1 MFGLVMAA
9 VRSRASLVASVSG
22 RTRESL
28 KVPTPT
34 TIAHLSRM
42 GVRGSKSATA
52 SRRGH
57 VGQAR
62 NVFRTELESLVPA
75 VNDVPL
81 GLLERALDDRA
92 VGPKVGD
99 GRAGATA
106 QLHHRQ
112 ELFETRWSH
121 VGLGELLADPVD
133 RFERGLARSVRLTGG
148 GGEHGRGPAEDG
160 KGQE

>member
-1 MFGLVMAA
+1 M
-9 VRSRASLVASVSG
+9 RSRASLVASVSG
-22 RTRESL
+22 RTLESL

-52 SRRGH
+52 FPADTS
-57 VGQAR
+57 AR
-62 NVFRTELESLVPA
+62 LGTICRTKFESLVPA
-75 VNDVPL
+75 VRDVPL
-81 GLLERALDDRA
+81 WLLERTLDDRA
-92 VGPKVGD
+92 VGPQVGN

-112 ELFETRWSH
+112 ELLETRRSQ

-148 GGEHGRGPAEDG
+148 GGEHGRSPAEDG